1 MAAQEPVY
9 SPMLVRALE
18 GKGVRLIRPGQH
30 HTLFLSNDGAVFSA
44 GRPTYGRLGRR
55 GLDAG
60 SDEGVPSPEPV
71 EARDGGLAGVSVV
84 GLAAGQ
90 LLWRSRPAC
99 SLCMLKIALSSRL
112 GSSKTFCGFGKCLR

>member
-60 SDEGVPSPEPV
+60 SDEGVPSRSPSRR
-71 EARDGGLAGVSVV
+71 AT
-84 GLAAGQ
+84 AA
-90 LLWRSRPAC
+90 WPAC
-99 SLCMLKIALSSRL
+99 PSWASLQVSC
-112 GSSKTFCGFGKCLR
+112 CGVADLHAPCAC